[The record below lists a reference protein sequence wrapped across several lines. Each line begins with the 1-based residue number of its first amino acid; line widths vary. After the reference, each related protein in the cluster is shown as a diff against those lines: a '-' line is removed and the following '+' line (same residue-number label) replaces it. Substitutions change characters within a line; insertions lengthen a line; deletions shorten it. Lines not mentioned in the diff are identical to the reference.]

1 MTMYP
6 QDTWLLGGL
15 AWYEPPSTR
24 AASRRHCSFAER
36 LRPLELRG
44 GGPFVGCTGGQT
56 VFVMRRDTAVR
67 LKKNDEVDG
76 VGFARRSRD
85 GKHSRARKYRVL
97 RRERCVRCPESFVA
111 CEKSKKKIRF
121 PILSGSSQ
129 ITAVVVLG
137 VRQNRESIARTARE

>member
-15 AWYEPPSTR
+15 AWYEPPSMR

-44 GGPFVGCTGGQT
+44 GGPFAGCTGGQT
-56 VFVMRRDTAVR
+56 ALRLAARHAVR

-76 VGFARRSRD
+76 VGFAREPGLFGVFASKPGREALARAKVPGTRQ
-85 GKHSRARKYRVL
+85 GKVRALPRKVGRW
-97 RRERCVRCPESFVA
+97 PS
-111 CEKSKKKIRF
+111 KS
-121 PILSGSSQ
+121 
-129 ITAVVVLG
+129 
-137 VRQNRESIARTARE
+137 